1 MNELRATP
9 ASPTATIREV
19 PMIVN
24 TFEQIAI
31 WINYKYTFI
40 LFRLMILNCFQPYKI
55 IKIQVNIDR

>member
-24 TFEQIAI
+24 TLEQIVI
-31 WINYKYTFI
+31 
-40 LFRLMILNCFQPYKI
+40 
-55 IKIQVNIDR
+55 